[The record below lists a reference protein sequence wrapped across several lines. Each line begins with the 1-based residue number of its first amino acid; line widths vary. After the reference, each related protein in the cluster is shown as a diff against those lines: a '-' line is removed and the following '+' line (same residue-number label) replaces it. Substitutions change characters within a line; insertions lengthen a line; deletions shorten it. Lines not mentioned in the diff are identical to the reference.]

1 MGVTIKQI
9 AADLK
14 LAVSTVSKALGDSH
28 EISPETKARVF
39 DYAAKLN
46 YTPNPYARSLK
57 RRLTG
62 NIAVVLP
69 EVSDSFFSSAIDG
82 IEAVAQQ
89 KGYHVMVYLTHED
102 AKREQS
108 IIREFR
114 NGRVDG
120 VLMSVVSTENQPAH
134 LLELGASATPLVFFD
149 RVYEEMKA
157 ANVVTND
164 FESGYNAA
172 VHLIEKGCKQ
182 LCFLS
187 VEGNLAIIRHR
198 QEGFE
203 KALLDYQRESVKHH
217 IVNCSND
224 ERSNLALLR
233 KLFQKKNRPDGI
245 VGSVE
250 KVATQVYS
258 VCHELNLSIP
268 KDVKVIAFSN
278 LQIASLL
285 NPSMT
290 TIAQPAFE
298 MGKMAATLLFRAL
311 EKKIDLKHERVVIN
325 STLIERGST
334 ASKKK

>member
-14 LAVSTVSKALGDSH
+14 LAVSTVSKALCDSH
-28 EISPETKARVF
+28 EISAGTKARVF
-39 DYAAKLN
+39 EYAAKMH
-46 YTPNPYARSLK
+46 YTPNPYASSLK
-57 RRLTG
+57 RRRTQ

-108 IIREFR
+108 IINEFR

-120 VLMSVVSTENQPAH
+120 VLMSVVSHNTQPAH
-134 LLELGASATPLVFFD
+134 LIELGASSTPLVFFD
-149 RVYEEMKA
+149 RVYEGMKA
-157 ANVVTND
+157 ASVVTND
-164 FESGYNAA
+164 FGSAYSAA
-172 VHLIEKGCKQ
+172 EHLIKKGCRQ
-182 LCFLS
+182 LAFLS
-187 VEGNLAIIRHR
+187 IEGDLSIIKHR

-203 KALLDYQRESVKHH
+203 KALEDHKLDRKKNRV
-217 IVNCSND
+217 VNCSND
-224 ERSNLALLR
+224 EKSNLLLLK
-233 KLFQKKNRPDGI
+233 KLFYKKGRPDGI

-250 KVATQVYS
+250 KLATQVYT
-258 VCHELNLSIP
+258 VCQDLGLLIP
-268 KDVKVIAFSN
+268 KDVKVIGFSH

-285 NPSMT
+285 NPSLT
-290 TIAQPAFE
+290 TITQPAFE

-311 EKKIDLKHERVVIN
+311 EKKFDLKQESIVIN

-334 ASKKK
+334 SSNRK